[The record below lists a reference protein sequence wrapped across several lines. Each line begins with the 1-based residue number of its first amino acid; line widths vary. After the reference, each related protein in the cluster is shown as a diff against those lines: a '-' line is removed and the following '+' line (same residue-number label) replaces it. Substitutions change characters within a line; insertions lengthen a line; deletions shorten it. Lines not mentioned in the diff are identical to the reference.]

1 LNPYTG
7 EIAALATSL
16 CWTATAT
23 LFTFASQKV
32 GSMVLNRIRLL
43 LAVVFLVLTHL
54 LLRIPLPLQ
63 AGGERWLW
71 LGLSGIVGLTLGDL
85 FLFQTFIAIGPRLGM
100 LMMSLAPVIAGISAW
115 LFLSEAM
122 GGFQILGV
130 ALTLAGVAWV
140 VLERGGGIAERPAQP
155 EDPESSKVYWR
166 GILFGLV
173 RPPGRP
179 WA

>member
-32 GSMVLNRIRLL
+32 GSMVLNRI
-43 LAVVFLVLTHL
+43 ACCWQSFFLVLTHL

-71 LGLSGIVGLTLGDL
+71 LGLSGIVGLNTGRPVLV
-85 FLFQTFIAIGPRLGM
+85 QTFIAIGPRLGM
-100 LMMSLAPVIAGISAW
+100 LMMSLAPVIAGISGMAVPIRGDGR
-115 LFLSEAM
+115 FSDP
-122 GGFQILGV
+122 GCR
-130 ALTLAGVAWV
+130 LTLAGVAWV
-140 VLERGGGIAERPAQP
+140 VLERGGG
-155 EDPESSKVYWR
+155 
-166 GILFGLV
+166 
-173 RPPGRP
+173 
-179 WA
+179 